1 MTRPDLDALQ
11 ALLDKATPGPWDDC
25 GAWVTP
31 SHRKFTESRDE
42 NAALIVA
49 AVNALPALLAYVRE
63 LEQERDEALGHAE
76 IWHALSEVR
85 SRESGSG
92 YTHGAVEGALDAAR
106 RAAALAMRERCA
118 QACEERAL
126 IYDGL
131 ESGASTSY
139 FSHKMR
145 GARTAAEECAAAIL
159 ALEP

>member
-1 MTRPDLDALQ
+1 MTRPDLDAIA
-11 ALLDKATPGPWDDC
+11 ALLDKATQQE
-25 GAWVTP
+25 GAADT
-31 SHRKFTESRDE
+31 SAASLECLLLDTQEATNARDT
-42 NAALIVA
+42 LIA
-49 AVNALPALLAYVRE
+49 ALPALLAYVRE
-63 LEQERDEALGHAE
+63 LELHRAPIYEAESAQ
-76 IWHALSEVR
+76 IAR
-85 SRESGSG
+85 S
-92 YTHGAVEGALDAAR
+92 
-106 RAAALAMRERCA
+106 AALAMRERCA